1 MQRASVRVETA
12 IQIERPPQ
20 SVFDYVTT
28 PALWHTWHAA
38 TARWLHREERGSASL
53 APRTRGEGRG
63 EGLTSSSVFRCFSS
77 RARDCF
83 VWPLLAVTRN
93 FTPAVSA

>member
-1 MQRASVRVETA
+1 MRGASVRVETA
-12 IQIERPPQ
+12 IEIERPPQ

-28 PALWHTWHAA
+28 PALWHTWHPA

-63 EGLTSSSVFRCFSS
+63 EGPH
-77 RARDCF
+77 F
-83 VWPLLAVTRN
+83 VTRLSLLLSPSAGLLRLAVARRDT
-93 FTPAVSA
+93 